1 MIQLRRIIMEN
12 EFTEVS
18 IPATLY
24 KEIETKIK
32 DMDVATVQDY
42 VIKVLKDSLPKGEKE
57 GEELSKEEEEKVKE
71 RLKALGYM
79 D

>member
-1 MIQLRRIIMEN
+1 MES
-12 EFTEVS
+12 EFTNIS

-24 KEIETKIK
+24 KEIEEQIK
-32 DMDVATVQDY
+32 EIGVASVQDF
-42 VIKVLKDSLPKGEKE
+42 VIKILKESLTKSEKE
-57 GEELSKEEEEKVKE
+57 GEDLSKDEEDKVKE

>member
-1 MIQLRRIIMEN
+1 MEN
-12 EFTEVS
+12 ELTNIS
-18 IPATLY
+18 IPTTLY

-32 DMDVATVQDY
+32 DTDVASVEDY
-42 VIKVLKDSLPKGEKE
+42 VIKVLKDSLSKSEKE
-57 GEELSKEEEEKVKE
+57 GEGLSKDEEDKVKE

>member
-1 MIQLRRIIMEN
+1 MEN
-12 EFTEVS
+12 ELTPIS
-18 IPATLY
+18 IPTTLY

-32 DMDVATVQDY
+32 DTDVASVEDY
-42 VIKVLKDSLPKGEKE
+42 VIKVLKDSLSKSEME
-57 GEELSKEEEEKVKE
+57 GEGLSKDEEDKVKE